1 MRECRGQCLGGKL
14 LRSNSATF
22 LQRDF
27 KRLLLGIALGIS
39 ISASITSHT
48 SAQSITAQRE
58 AAVIQARGGDLSGGI
73 AGLSKLLA
81 AGAEDGSVAYDLVTL
96 LQQAKRS
103 AEAADVFSRS
113 SPRQAPDYAL
123 QAAFQ
128 ANRDVQRYGE
138 AEKLARIGMERFP
151 ANPAWRTRLALV
163 VTDAGRPQEAIQLLG
178 TQSGGS
184 IDQLLAQGYALR
196 RAGELFAALRVYG
209 AAARRA
215 PGNREALRETAAV
228 LTEIGAPH
236 AAARAGGSTPAIE
249 AAEAAAMVRWGEDV
263 KPRDPALRFQGTDQ
277 SIARLE
283 QLLQTTTDP
292 EVRRRLR
299 DDRIIAL
306 RDRFRME
313 EVVGEVE
320 AIPDRAALP
329 PYVEQAYA
337 DALLYLRR
345 PKAALTHY
353 EAVLKRDPR
362 NVQARYGQFYAAVES
377 ENFKTAYAAIDV
389 LMHDEPLWRV
399 YAGDATRYPNPER
412 ATVEITDAK
421 GRLYA
426 GEVSEAWARISPLSE
441 AAPANASVRLTAS
454 QVAASRGWKRRAA
467 EEAQIGASL
476 APEDRSAKL
485 ALLDTLIAA
494 YRYREADSLL
504 AELIALYPEDL
515 AVRHA
520 ARVLDAEHR
529 WLLETEVRF
538 GLSSGGGINQTG
550 NELMS
555 SARLYSPPIADNWRI
570 FGLGGYGFANPIEG
584 FVSRGVFG
592 TGLELRLPEVKA
604 SAFLHESVGTYSRPG
619 GGATLDW
626 YLTDRISIGAAV
638 EFFSIDTP
646 LRALYYGIT
655 SDEYAV
661 RAAYRWHEERKLE
674 LVASYQPFT
683 DGNQRFSAGLSFQ
696 QRLVTVPHFWL
707 TGLAELSVSTNSLT
721 DVPYY
726 SPAADLTA
734 TVGLLAEHV
743 LWRDYDRSLVQALKV
758 VGGLYSERGYR
769 ENWLGVALYE
779 HRWRVDP
786 LTEFHYGVQ
795 VSRRT
800 YDGAE
805 WQELAFLIGL
815 RQRI

>member
-1 MRECRGQCLGGKL
+1 MR
-14 LRSNSATF
+14 S
-22 LQRDF
+22 LQ
-27 KRLLLGIALGIS
+27 
-39 ISASITSHT
+39 
-48 SAQSITAQRE
+48 
-58 AAVIQARGGDLSGGI
+58 
-73 AGLSKLLA
+73 A
-81 AGAEDGSVAYDLVTL
+81 AGVDDGLVAFDLVTL
-96 LQQAKRS
+96 LQQAKQP
-103 AEAADVFSRS
+103 AEAADLFSRTDA
-113 SPRQAPDYAL
+113 RKAPDYAL
-123 QAAFQ
+123 LAAFQ
-128 ANRDVQRYGE
+128 ANRDVQRYAE
-138 AEKLARIGMERFP
+138 AETLARIGMERFP
-151 ANPAWRTRLALV
+151 ADPAWRTRLALV
-163 VTDAGRPQEAIQLLG
+163 VTDAGRPQEALRLLG
-178 TQSGGS
+178 PANGASVE
-184 IDQLLAQGYALR
+184 QLLAQGYALR
-196 RAGELFAALRVYG
+196 KAGDLFGALRVYG
-209 AAARRA
+209 TAARRA

-228 LTEIGAPH
+228 LTEIGSPH
-236 AAARAGGSTPAIE
+236 AAERVGGPTPAIQ

-263 KPRDPALRFQGTDQ
+263 KPRDPALRFQGTDRA
-277 SIARLE
+277 IARLD
-283 QLLQTTTDP
+283 QLLQTETDP
-292 EVRRRLR
+292 DIRRRLR

-313 EVVGEVE
+313 EVVREVE
-320 AIPDRAALP
+320 ALPDRAALP
-329 PYVEQAYA
+329 AYIEQAYA
-337 DALLYLRR
+337 DALLYLHR
-345 PKAALTHY
+345 PKEALAHY
-353 EAVLKRDPR
+353 EAVLKREPR
-362 NVQARYGQFYAAVES
+362 NVEARYGQFYAAVEN
-377 ENFKTAYAAIDV
+377 EDFKTGYAAIDV
-389 LMHDEPLWRV
+389 LMKEEPVWRV
-399 YAGDATRYPNPER
+399 YSGDPTRYPNQER
-412 ATVEITDAK
+412 TTAAVTGAK

-426 GEVSEAWARISPLSE
+426 GEVSEAWERISPLAD
-441 AAPANASVRLTAS
+441 AAPANASVRLTAA

-476 APEDRSAKL
+476 APEDRSSKL
-485 ALLDTLIAA
+485 ALLDSLIAA
-494 YRYREADSLL
+494 YRYQEADNLL

-520 ARVLDAEHR
+520 ARILDAEHR

-555 SARLYSPPIADNWRI
+555 TARLYSPPIADNWRI

-584 FVSRGVFG
+584 FVSRGLFG
-592 TGLELRLPEVKA
+592 GGVELRLPELKA
-604 SAFLHESVGTYSRPG
+604 TAFAHESLGTYSRPG

-626 YLTDRISIGAAV
+626 YLTDQISLGAAV

-655 SDEYAV
+655 SDEYAI

-707 TGLAELSVSTNSLT
+707 TGLAELSVSTNSLSN
-721 DVPYY
+721 VPYY

-758 VGGLYSERGYR
+758 SGGLYSERGYG

-779 HRWRVDP
+779 HRWRFDP
-786 LTEFHYGVQ
+786 YTEFHYGVQ

>member
-1 MRECRGQCLGGKL
+1 M
-14 LRSNSATF
+14 
-22 LQRDF
+22 QR
-27 KRLLLGIALGIS
+27 
-39 ISASITSHT
+39 
-48 SAQSITAQRE
+48 
-58 AAVIQARGGDLSGGI
+58 
-73 AGLSKLLA
+73 LLA
-81 AGAEDGSVAYDLVTL
+81 AGAEDGAVAFDLVTF

-103 AEAADVFSRS
+103 AEAADLFNRTD
-113 SPRQAPDYAL
+113 PRQAPEYAM
-123 QAAFQ
+123 QAAFR
-128 ANRDVQRYGE
+128 ANRDLHRYAE

-151 ANPAWRTRLALV
+151 ADPGWRTRLALA

-178 TQSGGS
+178 GAGGGS
-184 IDQLLAQGYALR
+184 VEQLLAQGYALR
-196 RAGELFAALRVYG
+196 RAGDLFAALRVYG
-209 AAARRA
+209 TAARRA

-236 AAARAGGSTPAIE
+236 AAARVAGATPAIE

-277 SIARLE
+277 AIARLD

-292 EVRRRLR
+292 DIRRRLQY
-299 DDRIIAL
+299 DRIIAL

-313 EVVGEVE
+313 EVVSEVE
-320 AIPDRAALP
+320 AMPDPAGLP
-329 PYVEQAYA
+329 SYVEQAYA
-337 DALLYLRR
+337 DALLYLRK
-345 PKAALTHY
+345 PKAALAHY
-353 EAVLKRDPR
+353 ESVLKRDPR

-377 ENFKTAYAAIDV
+377 EDFGTGYAAIEI
-389 LMHDEPLWRV
+389 LMQDEPLWRV
-399 YAGDATRYPNPER
+399 YAGDPTRYPNPER
-412 ATVEITDAK
+412 TTVEVTGAK

-426 GEVSEAWARISPLSE
+426 GEVSAAWDRISALSD
-441 AAPANASVRLTAS
+441 AAPANASVRLTAA
-454 QVAASRGWKRRAA
+454 QIAASRGWKRRAA
-467 EEAQIGASL
+467 EEAEIGASL
-476 APEDRSAKL
+476 APESRDAKL
-485 ALLDTLIAA
+485 AKIETLAAA
-494 YRYREADSLL
+494 YRFEEADRLL
-504 AELIALYPEDL
+504 AELLALYPEDL
-515 AVRHA
+515 GVRRA
-520 ARVLDAEHR
+520 ARLLDAEHR
-529 WLLETEVRF
+529 WLLETEARF

-550 NELMS
+550 NELIS
-555 SARLYSPPIADNWRI
+555 AARLYSPPIADNWRI
-570 FGLGGYGFANPIEG
+570 FALGGYGFANPIEG
-584 FVSRGVFG
+584 FVSRGLLGGGV
-592 TGLELRLPEVKA
+592 ELRLPELKA
-604 SAFLHESVGTYSRPG
+604 TAFAHESLGTYSRPG

-626 YLTDRISIGAAV
+626 YITDQISIGAAV
-638 EFFSIDTP
+638 EFFSLDTP

-661 RAAYRWHEERKLE
+661 RATYRWHEERKLD
-674 LVASYQPFT
+674 LVAAYQPFT
-683 DGNQRFSAGLSFQ
+683 DGNQRFFATLAFQ

-721 DVPYY
+721 NVPYY

-734 TVGLLAEHV
+734 TVSLLAEHV

-758 VGGLYSERGYR
+758 SGGLYSERGYG

-786 LTEFHYGVQ
+786 LTEFRYGVQ